1 MSDEKLPLVWD
12 EPQRQSI
19 LGVAVYMIRHFRALI
34 TIFIALFAVG
44 SKLTWFWYLLG
55 FALLPVLIIFGVVSY
70 YEYQNFTFQVKDNS
84 LVIHKGVFFKERLVI
99 DIDRIQ
105 SIQITDNLVQRA
117 LGVVALKVDT
127 AGSKG
132 DELEIPALKRTYA
145 NALKD
150 LLYRKKKQLAQG
162 EFHSESLPYGE
173 SIETEEEE
181 EGKEQVLVHLRI
193 RDLLVVG
200 LTENH
205 LRTAFIAVAFIF
217 GTLSQYQKTVESYL
231 DQSVDVYAEQA
242 LRSGVKVVLLLI
254 FLFTVVSVLVSIFR
268 TVLRFYDLKAV
279 LRSDAVEISTGLV
292 KRNSF
297 RVPIRK
303 IQYVKWVTNPLRRW
317 VGLESAKLKP
327 SSSVGQDGK
336 KHRIEIPAL
345 RIAQSE
351 ILANGIF
358 PAYRNPSFTLIPDAA
373 SYGRF
378 FAIITGIV
386 LVPFLIFGY
395 TGFGYLVFW
404 LLFFLPLIG
413 VLGYRYGRSVVLSFD
428 SAYVLIRKGWFF
440 TNRVILP
447 TYKVQSI
454 AIHQNIFIA
463 HRNLCHLRLYTAA
476 GELDLRYLP
485 VDDARKLYDF
495 LLYNVESSG
504 EGWM

>member
-1 MSDEKLPLVWD
+1 MSEEQLPLVWD
-12 EPQRQSI
+12 KPQRQSI
-19 LGVAVYMIRHFRALI
+19 LGVAVYMIRHFRALL

-44 SKLTWFWYLLG
+44 SKLTWFWYLIG

-105 SIQITDNLVQRA
+105 SIQITDNLVQRV

-132 DELEIPALKRTYA
+132 NELEIPALKRTYA
-145 NALKD
+145 NDLKD
-150 LLYRKKKQLAQG
+150 LLYSKKKQLAKG
-162 EFHSESLPYGE
+162 EFQSEELPSGE
-173 SIETEEEE
+173 RFELEEEDE
-181 EGKEQVLVHLRI
+181 SEQVLVHLSI
-193 RDLLVVG
+193 RDLFVVG

-205 LRTAFIAVAFIF
+205 LRTALIAFAFIF

-231 DQSVDVYAEQA
+231 DESMDAYAEQA
-242 LRSGVKVVLLLI
+242 IRSGVKVVLLLI
-254 FLFTVVSVLVSIFR
+254 VLFAVVSVLVSIFR
-268 TVLRFYDLKAV
+268 TVMRFYDLKAV
-279 LRSDAVEISTGLV
+279 LRSDAVEISTGLL

-303 IQYVKWVTNPLRRW
+303 IQYVKWVSNPLRRW

-327 SSSVGQDGK
+327 SSSVGEDGK

-351 ILANGIF
+351 MLANGIF
-358 PAYRNPSFTLIPDAA
+358 PAYHNPAFSIIPDAA

-378 FAIITGIV
+378 FAIISGFI
-386 LVPFLIFGY
+386 LLPFLIFGY
-395 TGFGYLVFW
+395 EGFGFW
-404 LLFFLPLIG
+404 VLLLLITLPLIG
-413 VLGYRYGRSVVLSFD
+413 MLGYRHGRSVVLSFD

-463 HRNLCHLRLYTAA
+463 RRNLCHLRLYTAA

-485 VDDARKLYDF
+485 VDDARRLYDF